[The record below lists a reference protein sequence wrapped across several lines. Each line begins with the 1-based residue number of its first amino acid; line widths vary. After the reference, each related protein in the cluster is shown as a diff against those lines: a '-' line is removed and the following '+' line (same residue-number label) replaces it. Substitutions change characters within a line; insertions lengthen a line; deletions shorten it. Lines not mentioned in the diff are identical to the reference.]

1 MTRSSRPAAPP
12 VLRAVPAT
20 RDPEPAPLDRANLS
34 ETLYR
39 RIREALMNGDYPPG
53 ERLRIGALAEH
64 YGVSIT
70 PVREAIFRLVSEG
83 ALVMRAATAVSV
95 PVLTADQLREIQHT
109 RLLLEGACA
118 ERAAQLATPEA
129 ADALEALHR
138 RYIEAWRTDP
148 VAASRLNR
156 EFHTALACAAQ
167 APIMVGVIKAMWAM
181 MGPILNTF
189 HVALKP
195 RRLSIEDH
203 LHTEVV
209 RALRRRDPRAAREA
223 IQADIRWS
231 DTIIAWVEAR
241 AAGTDPAAARPAA
254 PRSRGR

>member
-1 MTRSSRPAAPP
+1 MARRTSSSGEP
-12 VLRAVPAT
+12 VLRAVEPT
-20 RDPEPAPLDRANLS
+20 REAGAEPIDRANLS

-39 RIREALMNGDYPPG
+39 RIREALMNGHYLPG
-53 ERLRIGALAEH
+53 ERLRIGALAEQ

-95 PVLTADQLREIQHT
+95 PVLTADQLREIQLT

-118 ERAAQLATPEA
+118 ERAAQLADA
-129 ADALEALHR
+129 ATVDALADLHR

-148 VAASRLNR
+148 VAASRFNR

-167 APIMVGVIKAMWAM
+167 APVMVGVIKAMWAM
-181 MGPILNTF
+181 MGPIINTF

-195 RRLSIEDH
+195 RRISVEEHCHWDVI
-203 LHTEVV
+203 
-209 RALRRRDPRAAREA
+209 RALRRRDPTAAREA

-231 DTIIAWVEAR
+231 DKIIAWAEAQ
-241 AAGTDPAAARPAA
+241 AAEAGAAAVQPPA
-254 PRSRGR
+254 PRSRAR

>member
-1 MTRSSRPAAPP
+1 MARAPKSARPP
-12 VLRAVPAT
+12 VLRAVPVAEAET
-20 RDPEPAPLDRANLS
+20 APIDRANLS

-39 RIREALMNGDYPPG
+39 RFREALMNGHHPPG
-53 ERLRIGALAEH
+53 ERLRIGALAEQ

-95 PVLTADQLREIQHT
+95 PVLTADQLREIQLT

-118 ERAAQLATPEA
+118 ERAAQLATPETT
-129 ADALEALHR
+129 DALEALHR

-181 MGPILNTF
+181 MGPILNPF

-195 RRLSIEDH
+195 RRLSTEDH
-203 LHTEVV
+203 LHTEVI

-241 AAGTDPAAARPAA
+241 AAADATAAVPPPA
-254 PRSRGR
+254 PRSRSR